1 MFLILFIAI
10 LALKPLNILI
20 VNKWFGFLSKSLFIT
35 WGGLFCLLM
44 FIIYPIINFLIDRQS
59 FSNYFIEF
67 NKLIK
72 LLRS

>member
-1 MFLILFIAI
+1 MPPHRTI
-10 LALKPLNILI
+10 PSPEEP
-20 VNKWFGFLSKSLFIT
+20 GFLSKSLFIT